1 MPSPNTQTIGIV
13 ELPELGLF
21 DPNGKNLLADRRGT
35 ALISK
40 QILLSSLQDAG
51 FDVHLINLR
60 KGEQQQAFGKILT
73 WNDTELTKT

>member
-1 MPSPNTQTIGIV
+1 MILQKNSTIGIV

-40 QILLSSLQDAG
+40 QVLLANLQSAG
-51 FDVHLINLR
+51 FDAQLINLR
-60 KGEQQQAFGKILT
+60 KGEHLWLHHWISR
-73 WNDTELTKT
+73 